1 VKKSAVGFAIMFSL
15 ALSGCMTAE
24 QRQADTA
31 RYEQLHAAALT
42 LATKVDRGEITREE
56 AAQQLVQMEFIS
68 SDDLHLTPPQG
79 AATQAQIATSM
90 MR

>member
-1 VKKSAVGFAIMFSL
+1 MFSL
-15 ALSGCMTAE
+15 ALSGCAE
-24 QRQADTA
+24 QRQADMA

-68 SDDLHLTPPQG
+68 SDGQHLTPPQG
-79 AATQAQIATSM
+79 AATQAPIATSM